1 MGRSWFLKLLLL
13 SMLLLL
19 SFPQGHGR
27 KVSEAVGFEELI
39 SAEEFAESRGM
50 AEMMDYKDPGPNTNP
65 KAGFIISPP
74 PLS

>member
-1 MGRSWFLKLLLL
+1 MGGSWFLKLLL

-27 KVSEAVGFEELI
+27 KVLEAAVGF

-74 PLS
+74 PPLS